1 MRGASDR
8 ASRFVEGRGGFVCLG
23 GSSSACWAN
32 LEKNSARGAWDG
44 DDLPVSGAWP
54 DRYRVFLLAS
64 SVHRVSSRAARRVLT
79 GEKKNIVS
87 RPFCWVRSSLAWRQ
101 VHHYCCL
108 QGARLGSCGKL
119 TRRTFCRFRSPLP
132 VKCAFGFLLLQLTC
146 RTLGHELRTCLRC

>member
-54 DRYRVFLLAS
+54 DRYRVFLLAP

-79 GEKKNIVS
+79 GEKKI
-87 RPFCWVRSSLAWRQ
+87 SSLGPSVGCDLPRVGFRFTTIVACKVLVSVLVASSRD
-101 VHHYCCL
+101 
-108 QGARLGSCGKL
+108 RLSAVFALCFSSSVRL
-119 TRRTFCRFRSPLP
+119 AFFCSS
-132 VKCAFGFLLLQLTC
+132 
-146 RTLGHELRTCLRC
+146 